1 MADNLLG
8 RAKSLVQSNVKNFT
22 SDLENRVKST
32 ATNFATNALESALG
46 GGTKAILEKL
56 LGGPSSMPVLKTKT
70 AAKVSGTDADWRVRL
85 SLPASFAND
94 VTMKPI
100 IETNGLVFPYTPTIL
115 IQHTANYDA
124 MQPIHSNYPFPQY
137 TNSQIE
143 DIVITGDFFC
153 ENAKDAQYWASML
166 HYLRS
171 VTKMSYGQ
179 SSNAGAPPPIVHLNG
194 YGDFV
199 FPNVPVVVKNFTVD
213 LPADVDYIKTQIDG
227 DVSISGGTTS
237 VAGFNEG
244 WAPVQS
250 QVSVTVG
257 PIYSRAKTSQF
268 SLDDFVNG
276 EYLGSGQNGGGF
288 V

>member
-1 MADNLLG
+1 MAFGNI
-8 RAKSLVQSNVKNFT
+8 KSIVQSNVKNFT
-22 SDLENRVKST
+22 SDLENRASSF
-32 ATNFATNALESALG
+32 ATNFANNALNSALG
-46 GGTKAILEKL
+46 SGAAGILKSL
-56 LGGPSSMPVLKTKT
+56 LNGPSSMPTAKTST
-70 AAKVSGTDADWRVRL
+70 AAKVSGSTDDWRVRL
-85 SLPASFAND
+85 SLPAAFAND
-94 VTMKPI
+94 ETMKPI

-124 MQPIHSNYPFPQY
+124 MQPTHSNYPFPQY
-137 TNSQIE
+137 QNSQIE

-153 ENAKDAQYWASML
+153 ENAVDAQYWAATL

-171 VTKMSYGQ
+171 VTKMFYGQ
-179 SSNAGAPPPIVHLNG
+179 SANAGAPPPIVHLNG

-213 LPADVDYIKTQIDG
+213 LPADVDYIKTQMDG
-227 DVSISGGTTS
+227 EVSIGPTTS
-237 VAGFNEG
+237 VNGFNEG

-268 SLDDFVNG
+268 SLDDFVRG
-276 EYLGSGQNGGGF
+276 EYLGAGQNGGGF